1 MSSINGL
8 GSTSPLQQTQSVAKS
23 APSVSTSAT
32 AKPSLSDRLEL
43 SGMSGLLQSLKA
55 GGDFRA
61 DKVATIKAQIES
73 GSYETDAKLDAASD
87 RLLDELTK

>member
-8 GSTSPLQQTQSVAKS
+8 GGVSQVQQASAVAKT
-23 APSVSTSAT
+23 AATHETSAA

-43 SGMSGLLQSLKA
+43 SGMSGLLASLKA

-61 DKVATIKAQIES
+61 DKVASIKAQIES
-73 GSYETDAKLDAASD
+73 GAYETGDKLDIASD
-87 RLLDELTK
+87 RMLSDILK